1 MAVTY
6 EFIDDGKSFVIKY
19 KGQSYRAGK
28 NDVELVIPNETN
40 DNILKIRSNSA
51 QLTDIEINL
60 DEDTI
65 LGVGAGST
73 TATALDSAL
82 GAIFFLE
89 EGGGSGGG
97 QVNTVTAQSPLED
110 SGTVNKTIK
119 LEDGSTNSSQ
129 LYWNGSAW
137 VEIDLPYTVA
147 NDLVTFDRDVQIPQT
162 SLLVGDA
169 IKMSDLAQSLSYT
182 TQFDAKEYIIMGYE
196 ITENGN
202 QRPNIKSFS
211 ASSSFELQ
219 PLSDTTE
226 TFSGLIS
233 FEITSIQQVI
243 GKTYRLNILSDT
255 DLHIKLYRLAE
266 GTGTESKIVDETIP
280 ASQTN
285 LTGFD
290 FDLTP
295 IVDFEDQK
303 VYRLEIDNG
312 AGNGQIQG
320 TLITGTNPYSVS
332 PINVSPNF
340 VPYIKR
346 QVGWVYDNKDIAYL
360 DDIVSGGGVETVNG
374 DIGPNVVLDTDDI
387 TEGTTNKYI
396 TQSEKDQITTN
407 TNSITQNSTD
417 ISTSI
422 AAGLENKND
431 ITDLENN
438 KVSSIVAGTANVT
451 IGGSDTNPSISV
463 AQTTAGLLTNVYF
476 TGDEVTTAE
485 GTFYL
490 TKISDRGTVGDESQT
505 VILASNE
512 TKSFTQDYLGEPS
525 PSDSTIVSGVYAA
538 FPIMQV
544 SSNQNNQRFK
554 IEAYLCDSEGV
565 PTGLGDGPLGTLGVN
580 TVLIA
585 DSGIIDLQAN
595 NPTNVNCQGDVIN
608 AIPFLSGQRFRYVI
622 IAERI
627 GAGSQN
633 KTVTFFT
640 GNDYNSY
647 FQIPNPS
654 IVNGSSRAQY
664 LISYAK
670 AGLINNITVL
680 ETRSSFTIPTGKYF
694 GGNTNAYLKGI
705 KFTTGTSAANA
716 ASSFVLDVRYD
727 DPSNGVQHVV
737 GGGTLLKQQEMLQT
751 GVALAT
757 SYNVSNEV
765 LFDPIELVGDKVY
778 FVDVSNMGFFT
789 FTDLEVELLI
799 ETELSPANFL
809 F

>member
-346 QVGWVYDNKDIAYL
+346 QLGWVYVNKSIGYEDEGLGGLYPVFIDADSTLNLEDRLVICQPVFAANDINL
-360 DDIVSGGGVETVNG
+360 NL
-374 DIGPNVVLDTDDI
+374 PDI
-387 TEGTTNKYI
+387 TAAADEKYFVEIYNASVNDDYDVIIKDNTGTFITNVASRDRILFFPIGNTWENI
-396 TQSEKDQITTN
+396 TLSTQVFTDETITGVG
-407 TNSITQNSTD
+407 SYTD
-417 ISTSI
+417 P
-422 AAGLENKND
+422 L
-431 ITDLENN
+431 
-438 KVSSIVAGTANVT
+438 KVSRLYAHKGITVDAPFTTTSN
-451 IGGSDTNPSISV
+451 V
-463 AQTTAGLLTNVYF
+463 AQLVDTWTLNIPDQSLYNILVTVEWRLNATNQDAVFRFDLNGITGIEINQEPKDATNNVFLTTFAFDTLQQGN
-476 TGDEVTTAE
+476 
-485 GTFYL
+485 
-490 TKISDRGTVGDESQT
+490 
-505 VILASNE
+505 N
-512 TKSFTQDYLGEPS
+512 
-525 PSDSTIVSGVYAA
+525 TIELYVRKE
-538 FPIMQV
+538 
-544 SSNQNNQRFK
+544 QNNSNTLTINSNRYTAQK
-554 IEAYLCDSEGV
+554 ID
-565 PTGLGDGPLGTLGVN
+565 
-580 TVLIA
+580 
-585 DSGIIDLQAN
+585 
-595 NPTNVNCQGDVIN
+595 
-608 AIPFLSGQRFRYVI
+608 
-622 IAERI
+622 
-627 GAGSQN
+627 
-633 KTVTFFT
+633 
-640 GNDYNSY
+640 
-647 FQIPNPS
+647 
-654 IVNGSSRAQY
+654 
-664 LISYAK
+664 
-670 AGLINNITVL
+670 
-680 ETRSSFTIPTGKYF
+680 
-694 GGNTNAYLKGI
+694 
-705 KFTTGTSAANA
+705 
-716 ASSFVLDVRYD
+716 
-727 DPSNGVQHVV
+727 
-737 GGGTLLKQQEMLQT
+737 
-751 GVALAT
+751 
-757 SYNVSNEV
+757 
-765 LFDPIELVGDKVY
+765 
-778 FVDVSNMGFFT
+778 
-789 FTDLEVELLI
+789 
-799 ETELSPANFL
+799 ELS
-809 F
+809 

>member
-6 EFIDDGKSFVIKY
+6 EFIDDNKSFVIKY

-28 NDVELVIPNETN
+28 NDVELIIPNETN

-129 LYWNGSAW
+129 LYWNGSSW

-162 SLLVGDA
+162 SLFVGDA

-196 ITENGN
+196 ITETGN
-202 QRPNIKSFS
+202 QRPKIKSFS

-243 GKTYRLNILSDT
+243 GKTYRLNVLSDT
-255 DLHIKLYRLAE
+255 DLNIRLYRLAE

-320 TLITGTNPYSVS
+320 TLITGQNPYSVG
-332 PINVSPNF
+332 PIDVSPNF

-346 QVGWVYDNKDIAYL
+346 QVGWVYVNKSIGYEDEGLGGLYPVFIDQDEDLSINDRLIICQPVLLGADIILKLPDIQEANDNKYFVEIYNGSQNDTY
-360 DDIVSGGGVETVNG
+360 DVIVNDNTGV
-374 DIGPNVVLDTDDI
+374 NVLNI
-387 TEGTTNKYI
+387 
-396 TQSEKDQITTN
+396 
-407 TNSITQNSTD
+407 NSR
-417 ISTSI
+417 
-422 AAGLENKND
+422 E
-431 ITDLENN
+431 
-438 KVSSIVAGTANVT
+438 
-451 IGGSDTNPSISV
+451 
-463 AQTTAGLLTNVYF
+463 
-476 TGDEVTTAE
+476 
-485 GTFYL
+485 
-490 TKISDRGTVGDESQT
+490 R
-505 VILASNE
+505 IL
-512 TKSFTQDYLGEPS
+512 F
-525 PSDSTIVSGVYAA
+525 
-538 FPIMQV
+538 F
-544 SSNQNNQRFK
+544 
-554 IEAYLCDSEGV
+554 
-565 PTGLGDGPLGTLGVN
+565 PLGTSWDHIVLSTQVFTDETITGV
-580 TVLIA
+580 
-585 DSGIIDLQAN
+585 
-595 NPTNVNCQGDVIN
+595 
-608 AIPFLSGQRFRYVI
+608 
-622 IAERI
+622 
-627 GAGSQN
+627 GSYTDPL
-633 KTVTFFT
+633 KV
-640 GNDYNSY
+640 
-647 FQIPNPS
+647 
-654 IVNGSSRAQY
+654 SR
-664 LISYAK
+664 LYAHK
-670 AGLINNITVL
+670 GITVDA
-680 ETRSSFTIPTGKYF
+680 P
-694 GGNTNAYLKGI
+694 
-705 KFTTGTSAANA
+705 FTTTSNVAQL
-716 ASSFVLDVRYD
+716 VDTW
-727 DPSNGVQHVV
+727 
-737 GGGTLLKQQEMLQT
+737 TLNIPDE
-751 GVALAT
+751 AL
-757 SYNVSNEV
+757 YNVLVTVEWKLNATNQDAV
-765 LFDPIELVGDKVY
+765 FRFDLNGATGIEINQEPKDATNNVFLTTFAFDTLQQGNNTIELYVRKEQNN
-778 FVDVSNMGFFT
+778 SNT
-789 FTDLEVELLI
+789 LTINSNRYTAQKID
-799 ETELSPANFL
+799 ELS
-809 F
+809 